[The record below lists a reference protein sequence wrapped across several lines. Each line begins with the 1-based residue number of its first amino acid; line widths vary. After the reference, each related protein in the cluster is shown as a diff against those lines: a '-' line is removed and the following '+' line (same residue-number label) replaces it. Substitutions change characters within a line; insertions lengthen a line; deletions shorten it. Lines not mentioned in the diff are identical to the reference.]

1 MDVKEMLNQSKLDW
15 TVRMEKLQ
23 TISGIELPEHFG
35 IIRNDTNKVLSVR
48 GEGYSPYQND
58 ELMELLFKVSKS
70 TGLELHRGGLFD
82 GGAKVFIQLKSGDL
96 TLGDDKIEGQITGLN
111 SFDGSTSLCFG
122 NSTITISCRN
132 TFFGA
137 MKQIDTRVRHTK
149 NMTLK
154 IDEIC
159 RRLEVALVE
168 ENEMFKDIVKLS
180 ETSLDKAIE
189 EKVIRSLFKIDKD
202 VALTDE
208 KQISTRTRNQIS
220 QFQIDRAIE
229 VQGKGENLWG
239 IMSSVTRYT
248 SNSIGKSRKDYD
260 PDSKMFSQVGQR
272 EREVYNYLT
281 SLV

>member
-1 MDVKEMLNQSKLDW
+1 MLVQSKLDW
-15 TVRMEKLQ
+15 TARMEKLQ
-23 TISGIELPEHFG
+23 TASGIELPEHFG

-96 TLGDDKIEGQITGLN
+96 TLGNDKIEGQITGLN

>member
-1 MDVKEMLNQSKLDW
+1 MDVKEMLVTSKLDW
-15 TVRMEKLQ
+15 SVRTEQLQ
-23 TISGIELPEHFG
+23 TISGIEIPDNVA
-35 IIRNDTNKVLSVR
+35 IIRNDTNKILSVR
-48 GEGYSPYQND
+48 GKDYHPYQNE
-58 ELMELLFKVSKS
+58 ELLELLFKVSKS
-70 TGLELHRGGLFD
+70 TGLKLHRGGSFD
-82 GGAKVFIQLKSGDL
+82 EGAKVFIQLKSGDL
-96 TLGDDKIEGQITGLN
+96 TLGNDKIEGQITAVN

-122 NSTITISCRN
+122 NSTITISCLN

-137 MKQIDTRVRHTK
+137 MKQLDTRVRHTK

-154 IDEIC
+154 IDDIC

-180 ETSLDKAIE
+180 ETSLDKVIE
-189 EKVIRSLFKIDKD
+189 DKVIHSLFKIPKD

-208 KQISTRTRNQIS
+208 KQISTRTRNQLS
-220 QFQIDRAIE
+220 QYYIDRAIE

-248 SNSIGKSRKDYD
+248 SNSIGKNRKDYD
-260 PDSKMFSQVGQR
+260 PDSKMFNQVGQR